1 MSYYD
6 TSSGR
11 IEIPWLDYND
21 KIKSAKVS
29 VSGITSTT
37 YMFSGCENLESISF
51 DNFDTSAVTNMSYMF
66 SICSSLKNLDLSSLN
81 TGKVRTMEG
90 MFYKCKALKNLD
102 LRNFDTSRVTNMEW
116 MFGFCTSLQDLD
128 VSNFDTRN
136 LSKMFSMFDRCK
148 ELKDLDLS
156 SFDTHKVKDMCG
168 VFWECTNLESIKF
181 DKEKFNTSNVKY
193 FECMFYGCES
203 LRSIDVSGFDT
214 SNASGFTAMFQFCSS
229 LTTLDL
235 SNFVVKNVNDSRGTT
250 SISDMFLGC
259 SNLKTLILG
268 EFDTSH
274 VRYFGDMFYECSS
287 LEELDISGFDMH
299 NAVDIS
305 GMFYKCSSL
314 KKLNLSKSNLC
325 NVTEASYVL
334 SGADNLKELNAPKNC
349 KVSIKLP
356 GTLAWRDSAGN
367 VYTEIPY
374 LNYSENLYRSD
385 FAGVMLSGDKNDTAP
400 DVPLEEFGKKSFSLT
415 TPSFEVTDIRKSS
428 VKRTLDVNEKKQC
441 IYIFGSITT
450 CFNTQ
455 KVLQR
460 LTELISYVDM
470 EQLDIYA
477 FDIYTSDSASIVET
491 LNLLGISDKIIY
503 SPAVSGSARE
513 LFYECGAKFYES
525 SSYSVNMPL
534 IMYKDTSNNVYI
546 SSEGI
551 QTIDEIIKN
560 IEGGGLK
567 TNYKIIAPVIT
578 SAINTDIGEVAIQWE
593 KEKEV
598 SGYELQYSKS
608 ATFANGV
615 TKKTFSEM
623 ETSAKCKGLSDG
635 VYYVR
640 LRAFRTMDGQ
650 SRYSEWSAT
659 RKVSVIGKIKA
670 PVITSAI
677 NTDIGEVA
685 IRWEKEK
692 EALGYE
698 LQYSKSATFA
708 SGVTK
713 KTFSEMET
721 NAKCKGLS
729 NGVYY
734 VRLRTF
740 RTMDGQKRYSEWS
753 AKRKVSVIG
762 KIKAPV
768 ISSVKNRS
776 SKRMTVKWKK
786 VSGALGYQLQYS
798 TKKKFSSNVKK
809 KNFTITSASFSK
821 LIKKKTY
828 YVRVRAYVKINGKTK
843 YSSWSK
849 VKSVKIK
856 K

>member
-1 MSYYD
+1 MWKKNIRNEIYTILFGTVMALIIIFWPKQVMAEEYYRPVEPKNPVLLAEEPLSDSSEIASGEFKNISWNIDSKGCLTISGTGDYYD

-11 IEIPWLDYND
+11 IEIPWLDYVD
-21 KIKSAKVS
+21 KVKSAKVS
-29 VSGITSTT
+29 ISGITSTT
-37 YMFSGCENLESISF
+37 YMFDRCEE
-51 DNFDTSAVTNMSYMF
+51 
-66 SICSSLKNLDLSSLN
+66 LKN
-81 TGKVRTMEG
+81 
-90 MFYKCKALKNLD
+90 
-102 LRNFDTSRVTNMEW
+102 
-116 MFGFCTSLQDLD
+116 
-128 VSNFDTRN
+128 
-136 LSKMFSMFDRCK
+136 
-148 ELKDLDLS
+148 LDLS
-156 SFDTHKVKDMCG
+156 SFDTHRVQDMGG
-168 VFWECTNLESIKF
+168 VFWECTNLESIQF

-268 EFDTSH
+268 DFDTSH

-305 GMFYKCSSL
+305 GMFYKCSNL
-314 KKLNLSKSNLC
+314 KKLNMSRSNLC

-334 SGADNLKELNAPKNC
+334 YGADNLKELNAPKNC
-349 KVSIKLP
+349 KESIELP
-356 GTLAWRDSAGN
+356 GTLAWSDSVGN
-367 VYTEIPY
+367 VYTEIPC

-385 FAGVMLSGDKNDTAP
+385 FAGVMLSGDKNDTAS
-400 DVPLEEFGKKSFSLT
+400 DVPLEEFGKKSFSLA
-415 TPSFEVTDIRKSS
+415 TPSFEVTDIRKPS
-428 VKRTLDVNEKKQC
+428 VKRTLDVNENKQC

-450 CFNTQ
+450 CSNTQ

-460 LTELISYVDM
+460 LTELIPYVDM

-477 FDIYTSDSASIVET
+477 FDIYTSDSTTIVET
-491 LNLLGISDKIIY
+491 LNSLGISDKIIY
-503 SPAVSGSARE
+503 SLAVSGSARE
-513 LFYECGAKFYES
+513 LFYECGTKFYES
-525 SSYSVNMPL
+525 SSFSVKMPL
-534 IMYKDTSNNVYI
+534 IMYKGTSNNVYI

-560 IEGGGLK
+560 IEDGGVR
-567 TNYKIIAPVIT
+567 TNYKLIAPVIT
-578 SAINTDIGEVAIQWE
+578 SAVSTDIGEIAIKWDK
-593 KEKEV
+593 KEGV
-598 SGYELQYSKS
+598 S
-608 ATFANGV
+608 
-615 TKKTFSEM
+615 
-623 ETSAKCKGLSDG
+623 
-635 VYYVR
+635 
-640 LRAFRTMDGQ
+640 
-650 SRYSEWSAT
+650 
-659 RKVSVIGKIKA
+659 
-670 PVITSAI
+670 
-677 NTDIGEVA
+677 
-685 IRWEKEK
+685 
-692 EALGYE
+692 GYE

-713 KTFSEMET
+713 KTFSETET
-721 NAKCKGLS
+721 SAKYKGLS
-729 NGVYY
+729 SGIFYL
-734 VRLRTF
+734 RLRTF
-740 RTMDGQKRYSEWS
+740 KTMDGQTRYSEWS
-753 AKRKVSVIG
+753 ATRKVSVIG

-776 SKRMTVKWKK
+776 SKKMTVKWKK

-809 KNFTITSASFSK
+809 KNLTITSASFSK
-821 LIKKKTY
+821 LIKKKIY
-828 YVRVRAYVKINGKTK
+828 YVRVRSYVKINGNTK